1 MFFCFS
7 FFQLDAPSSA
17 ARGAETLPAA
27 PVQVTCTHTLQ
38 VETITPSLVKNRFDL
53 IRNQ

>member
-7 FFQLDAPSSA
+7 FFQLDASSSA
-17 ARGAETLPAA
+17 REAETLPAA

-38 VETITPSLVKNRFDL
+38 VETITPTLFKNRFDL